1 MKKRI
6 SCQSMLVF
14 FIRCSNLNLSSIKQV
29 YACLYFQL
37 IKYKESHVM
46 VTTNNLKLPITYIG
60 KTTITFHYNF
70 DKVHLQD
77 VYHVWVYMKKKDLL
91 FITQLISTCYYVLF
105 GSHDVS

>member
-1 MKKRI
+1 M
-6 SCQSMLVF
+6 
-14 FIRCSNLNLSSIKQV
+14 KQV

-77 VYHVWVYMKKKDLL
+77 VYHV
-91 FITQLISTCYYVLF
+91 
-105 GSHDVS
+105 